1 MWMCAV
7 DMDAVVHSVCV
18 SVCWCMFLVENRRSE
33 KGHTAMESIAET

>member
-7 DMDAVVHSVCV
+7 DMDAVVQCVCV
-18 SVCWCMFLVENRRSE
+18 SVLVHVLVENRRSE